1 MDVIADVVSWLTAP
15 EQWSGPDGIP
25 VRTLQHLYYSLLA
38 TAIAAAIALP
48 IGIVIGHTG
57 RGGLVAVNLTNLGRA
72 LPTLGIIIL
81 VFTLVGFGIVP
92 VLVSLVAL
100 AIPPIVTNS
109 YVGIRAVDRDV
120 REAAEGMG
128 MRGRQV
134 LRQVELPVAMPLIM
148 AGIRTSTVQVVA
160 TATLAAFVGLGG
172 LGRYLI
178 DGLSQRDLPQ
188 VVGGAVLVAGL
199 SLATELVLGR
209 VQALVVSRGL
219 AERGADAAVRAKVEK
234 AAESGTTRSH
244 SPTKGRSFMRRIRLG
259 GAAVAACLALLLAAC
274 GGDDALQGG
283 TQPNEQSSVTVGSTN
298 FPEQLILAQMY
309 AAVLDKAGVKV
320 DTRLNLGA
328 REVVFP
334 ALEKGEIDLL
344 PEYNGTVLLFL
355 DKAATQVTADEVNT
369 ALQPLLDAK
378 GLIALEQSPAEDKD
392 ALAVTKQTA
401 DKYSLAKISD
411 LKGKASQLV
420 IGGPPELETRPA
432 GIPGLKKVYGI
443 EDFKEFKALD
453 AGGPLT
459 TSALNKGDIDIGRVF
474 TSQGIIAEEGWVVLE
489 EDKPLQPAQNIVPIG
504 RKDAMTDQVTQALNA
519 LSVKI
524 TTEELT
530 KLNRQVDV
538 DKKDPEQVAKEWL
551 TQQGLL

>member
-1 MDVIADVVSWLTAP
+1 
-15 EQWSGPDGIP
+15 
-25 VRTLQHLYYSLLA
+25 
-38 TAIAAAIALP
+38 
-48 IGIVIGHTG
+48 
-57 RGGLVAVNLTNLGRA
+57 
-72 LPTLGIIIL
+72 
-81 VFTLVGFGIVP
+81 
-92 VLVSLVAL
+92 
-100 AIPPIVTNS
+100 
-109 YVGIRAVDRDV
+109 
-120 REAAEGMG
+120 
-128 MRGRQV
+128 
-134 LRQVELPVAMPLIM
+134 
-148 AGIRTSTVQVVA
+148 
-160 TATLAAFVGLGG
+160 
-172 LGRYLI
+172 
-178 DGLSQRDLPQ
+178 
-188 VVGGAVLVAGL
+188 
-199 SLATELVLGR
+199 
-209 VQALVVSRGL
+209 
-219 AERGADAAVRAKVEK
+219 
-234 AAESGTTRSH
+234 
-244 SPTKGRSFMRRIRLG
+244 MRRIRLG
-259 GAAVAACLALLLAAC
+259 GAAVATCLALLLAAC

-283 TQPNEQSSVTVGSTN
+283 TQPNEQSTVTVGSTN

-344 PEYNGTVLLFL
+344 PEYNGAVLAFL

-392 ALAVTKQTA
+392 GLAVTKQTA

-538 DKKDPEQVAKEWL
+538 DKKDPEQVAKDWL